1 MSIFRYFDSKMTPK
15 MDYESKTGLLKQVRN
30 VGDAMHEL
38 LIIELLRYMHWKCF
52 WETSIGDE
60 DIELHLVVIY
70 AVRTKEWMKKFRGDD
85 DVKLSNFWKCSFK
98 KPRRSELVLE
108 ASTHDSPISPSS
120 KGGNSSTN
128 KERNSTGI
136 LFSSLWKT
144 EFHKNYGKFSM
155 ISWKN
160 KFYII
165 FWKRWNF

>member
-1 MSIFRYFDSKMTPK
+1 

-120 KGGNSSTN
+120 KGGIHLLIKKEIPPEYCFPVYGKLNSA
-128 KERNSTGI
+128 KIMEILPWFLEKINSTYFFGNGGI
-136 LFSSLWKT
+136 FK
-144 EFHKNYGKFSM
+144 E
-155 ISWKN
+155 
-160 KFYII
+160 
-165 FWKRWNF
+165 